1 MTTFDKLKGAA
12 ATLADAAVKTTGDL
26 AQKGKKQMAL
36 LALPILPNLWAIWHA
51 RRHEFPG
58 EREKYWWTL
67 GAVVVPLRGGLAY
80 LLFGLRR
87 GKSAAGA

>member
-1 MTTFDKLKGAA
+1 MHVEAA
-12 ATLADAAVKTTGDL
+12 RRGERRTGVTLADLNAG
-26 AQKGKKQMAL
+26 QMAL

-51 RRHEFPG
+51 MRHEFPG

-67 GAVVVPLRGGLAY
+67 GVVFVPLLGGLAY

-87 GKSAAGA
+87 GKSAAGAK